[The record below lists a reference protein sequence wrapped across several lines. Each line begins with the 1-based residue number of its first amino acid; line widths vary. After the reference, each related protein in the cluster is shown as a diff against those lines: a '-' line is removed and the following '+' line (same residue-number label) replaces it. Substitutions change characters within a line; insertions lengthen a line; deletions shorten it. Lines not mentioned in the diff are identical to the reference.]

1 MLGEIISS
9 VTNMCASKS
18 PTIIGKAKEPAFS
31 GYISEAGALGS
42 KSNSELF
49 AGIGNNV
56 LNNAI
61 GGAVN
66 DDGTYNGQAIG
77 DAVGNVLGVGGSV
90 GSAVG
95 GMLASKY
102 QKNQVQYR

>member
-42 KSNSELF
+42 KSNSDLF
-49 AGIGNNV
+49 AGIGSSV
-56 LNNAI
+56 INNAI
-61 GGAVN
+61 GGAIKE
-66 DDGTYNGQAIG
+66 DG
-77 DAVGNVLGVGGSV
+77 S
-90 GSAVG
+90 
-95 GMLASKY
+95 
-102 QKNQVQYR
+102 